1 MSCRWEVNSP
11 RDDCEP
17 KHRELIGFAVLL
29 GAVLVMLPIGWLAM
43 SLAQLVLDD
52 HAIAT
57 SVLVAL

>member
-43 SLAQLVLDD
+43 TMRSRRRSLLP
-52 HAIAT
+52 
-57 SVLVAL
+57 SE